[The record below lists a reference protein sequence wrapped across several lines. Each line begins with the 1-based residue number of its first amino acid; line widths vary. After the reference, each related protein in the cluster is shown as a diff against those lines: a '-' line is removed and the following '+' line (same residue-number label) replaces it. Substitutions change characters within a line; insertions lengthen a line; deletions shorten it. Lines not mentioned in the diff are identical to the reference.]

1 MRRTLWL
8 PLAVVMSLALP
19 ATASAC
25 TCARVP
31 EAERLKDADAAFTG
45 TLVSRRALDSPAPGG
60 LQSSG
65 DPFVHRYRVN
75 RRYKGRLG
83 RTVWVR
89 TVRSEAT
96 CGLPVKRRIS
106 LYLTRV
112 DGHWESGLC
121 AVTNRRALRAAASS
135 FTTLSQPLE
144 LALEQGFCPSSK
156 AKGLL
161 E

>member
-1 MRRTLWL
+1 M
-8 PLAVVMSLALP
+8 
-19 ATASAC
+19 
-25 TCARVP
+25 
-31 EAERLKDADAAFTG
+31 
-45 TLVSRRALDSPAPGG
+45 
-60 LQSSG
+60 
-65 DPFVHRYRVN
+65 HRYRVV

-89 TVRSEAT
+89 TVRSDAS
-96 CGLPVKRRIS
+96 CGLPVQRRIS
-106 LYLTRV
+106 LYLARV
-112 DGHWESGLC
+112 DGHWESGSC
-121 AVTNRRALRAAASS
+121 GVTSRRALRAAASS